1 MRTFTARVVV
11 VCAAASAFVPLQRY
25 NPRALTQRAA
35 PRDDGVR
42 SRKDWQAVGAAPAII
57 RAAKLCGAGGGPT
70 RIQAAGYA
78 AVAAWLAAAGHG
90 PDDWRRRLEGLP
102 RGRSSGD
109 LEGRPRRPEL
119 APA

>member
-11 VCAAASAFVPLQRY
+11 VCAAASAFVPLQRC
-25 NPRALTQRAA
+25 NRRALTQRAA

-78 AVAAWLAAAGHG
+78 AVAACVVTKRRDAFSLSAAWSGAAPEHLSEILAES
-90 PDDWRRRLEGLP
+90 D
-102 RGRSSGD
+102 
-109 LEGRPRRPEL
+109 
-119 APA
+119 